1 MSEAKNVKAIR
12 EWLKKHRPDVLDTFN
27 GIMDEED
34 AANAKALAMFAF
46 IAIGFAAGR
55 EYQRANPSDVEP

>member
-1 MSEAKNVKAIR
+1 MSEAKNVKATR

-27 GIMDEED
+27 GIVDEED
-34 AANAKALAMFAF
+34 AGNMKARALFAF
-46 IAIGFAAGR
+46 IAIGFSAGR